1 MCSCGN
7 LVVFIL
13 AYVVIGH
20 VSLDLRFEYL
30 AGDTVL
36 VRIVLR
42 SQSTYISYII
52 VVRVH

>member
-20 VSLDLRFEYL
+20 MSSDLRFEYL

-42 SQSTYISYII
+42 SQSRYTDYII
-52 VVRVH
+52 IRCVH

>member
-1 MCSCGN
+1 MCSCGD
-7 LVVFIL
+7 LVVFIS

-20 VSLDLRFEYL
+20 VSSDLRFEYL

-42 SQSTYISYII
+42 SQSRYTSYII
-52 VVRVH
+52 IVRVH

>member
-1 MCSCGN
+1 MCSCGD

-20 VSLDLRFEYL
+20 VSSDLRFEYL
-30 AGDTVL
+30 TVL

-42 SQSTYISYII
+42 SQSMYISYII